1 MFRFHVPMCNYYYVQ
16 REAGTYHIFIYVE
29 HENVP
34 VSRQIKI
41 CRVDAVDIRGN
52 DACLCFFF
60 NILKEGI
67 NINVLDD
74 TCWKAHILS
83 PIFFVIDFL
92 NGSIPTRNEI
102 PCLWRSWL

>member
-16 REAGTYHIFIYVE
+16 READTYHILYVE

-52 DACLCFFF
+52 DACVCFFF
-60 NILKEGI
+60 
-67 NINVLDD
+67 
-74 TCWKAHILS
+74 
-83 PIFFVIDFL
+83 
-92 NGSIPTRNEI
+92 
-102 PCLWRSWL
+102 